1 MLFKFC
7 RKLSK
12 EIMDQL
18 NYINRTKQFD
28 LLGKTLVFMELALDS
43 LDTTALTKAQLADA
57 LFDQLGLNKREAKD
71 FIDAFFE
78 IVSAELAKGESVK
91 ISGFGN
97 FEVHTKTARPGR
109 NPQTGEP
116 VVIAARKVVAFRAS
130 GSLRQQITK
139 AG

>member
-1 MLFKFC
+1 
-7 RKLSK
+7 
-12 EIMDQL
+12 
-18 NYINRTKQFD
+18 
-28 LLGKTLVFMELALDS
+28 MELDLDS
-43 LDTTALTKAQLADA
+43 LDTTALTKAQLAAA

-78 IVSAELAKGESVK
+78 IVSAELVRGNSVK

-116 VVIAARKVVAFRAS
+116 VVIAARKVVTFRAS

>member
-1 MLFKFC
+1 
-7 RKLSK
+7 
-12 EIMDQL
+12 
-18 NYINRTKQFD
+18 
-28 LLGKTLVFMELALDS
+28 MELALDS

-78 IVSAELAKGESVK
+78 IVSAELVQGKSVK

-97 FEVHTKTARPGR
+97 FEVHNKSARPGR
-109 NPQTGEP
+109 NPKTGQS
-116 VVIAARKVVAFRAS
+116 VDIAARRVVTFRAS

>member
-1 MLFKFC
+1 
-7 RKLSK
+7 
-12 EIMDQL
+12 
-18 NYINRTKQFD
+18 
-28 LLGKTLVFMELALDS
+28 MELSLYS

-71 FIDAFFE
+71 FVDAFFE
-78 IVSAELAKGESVK
+78 VLATELAQSKSVK

-97 FEVHTKTARPGR
+97 FEVHTKSARPGR
-109 NPQTGEP
+109 NPKTGQS
-116 VVIAARKVVAFRAS
+116 VDIAARKVVTFRAS

>member
-1 MLFKFC
+1 M
-7 RKLSK
+7 KL
-12 EIMDQL
+12 D
-18 NYINRTKQFD
+18 
-28 LLGKTLVFMELALDS
+28 LDS

-78 IVSAELAKGESVK
+78 ILSSELAKGESVK

-116 VVIAARKVVAFRAS
+116 VIIAARKVVTFRAS
-130 GSLRQQITK
+130 GSLRQQVNK
-139 AG
+139 EG

>member
-1 MLFKFC
+1 
-7 RKLSK
+7 
-12 EIMDQL
+12 
-18 NYINRTKQFD
+18 
-28 LLGKTLVFMELALDS
+28 MELDLDS

-78 IVSAELAKGESVK
+78 IVSSALAKGESVK

-116 VVIAARKVVAFRAS
+116 VIIAARKVVTFRAS
-130 GSLRQQITK
+130 GLLRRQTNDK
-139 AG
+139 NSS

>member
-1 MLFKFC
+1 
-7 RKLSK
+7 
-12 EIMDQL
+12 
-18 NYINRTKQFD
+18 
-28 LLGKTLVFMELALDS
+28 MELSLDT
-43 LDTTALTKAQLADA
+43 LDTTALTKAKLAAA

-78 IVSAELAKGESVK
+78 IVSAELVQGGSVK

-116 VVIAARKVVAFRAS
+116 VVIAARKVVTF
-130 GSLRQQITK
+130 K
-139 AG
+139 ATNTLKGKL

>member
-1 MLFKFC
+1 
-7 RKLSK
+7 
-12 EIMDQL
+12 
-18 NYINRTKQFD
+18 
-28 LLGKTLVFMELALDS
+28 MELDLDS
-43 LDTTALTKAQLADA
+43 LDTTALTKAQLAAA

-71 FIDAFFE
+71 LVDAFFE
-78 IVSAELAKGESVK
+78 IVSAELVRGSSVK

-97 FEVHTKTARPGR
+97 FEVHNKTARPGR

-116 VVIAARKVVAFRAS
+116 VIIAARKVVTFRAS

>member
-1 MLFKFC
+1 
-7 RKLSK
+7 
-12 EIMDQL
+12 
-18 NYINRTKQFD
+18 
-28 LLGKTLVFMELALDS
+28 MELALDS
-43 LDTTALTKAQLADA
+43 LDTTALTKAQLAAA

-71 FIDAFFE
+71 FVDAFFE
-78 IVSAELAKGESVK
+78 ILSAELVQGNSVK

-97 FEVHTKTARPGR
+97 FEVHNKTARPGR

-116 VVIAARKVVAFRAS
+116 VVIAARKVVTFRAS